1 MVAFQQLHVELL
13 NQLSQ
18 NHFSINEITSK
29 KIVEYVLLLHKWN
42 QIHNLTSIRDP
53 LQMLSKHIIDSL
65 AISSYLQGPCI
76 LDVGTGAGL
85 PGIPLALTHPHYR
98 FALLD
103 SNGKKTRFLIHVIQT
118 LMISN
123 VDIIPLRV
131 EKYSPENCFN
141 SIVSRA
147 FSQLNEFLHK
157 TKHLC
162 CENGIFLAMK
172 GQYPAKEINK
182 LDENF
187 KLIDSKSLKIAGL
200 NEKRHVLIIG
210 LNHTQ

>member
-1 MVAFQQLHVELL
+1 MISFTQLHTEFLK
-13 NQLSQ
+13 QLSQ

-29 KIVEYVLLLHKWN
+29 KLVEYVLLLHKWN

-53 LQMLSKHIIDSL
+53 LQMLSRHIIDSL
-65 AISSYLQGPCI
+65 TISPYLQGPHI

-85 PGIPLALTHPHYR
+85 PGLPLALTHPQYR
-98 FALLD
+98 FSLLD
-103 SNGKKTRFLIHVIQT
+103 SNGKKTRFLTHVIQT
-118 LMISN
+118 LMIDN

-131 EKYSPENCFN
+131 EKYHPENCFN

-147 FSQLNEFLHK
+147 FSQLNEFLDK

-172 GQYPAKEINK
+172 GRYPSEEIET
-182 LDENF
+182 LDADF
-187 KLIDSKSLKIAGL
+187 KLIDTKALQIAGL
-200 NEKRHVLIIG
+200 DEKRHLLIIG
-210 LNHTQ
+210 LNH

>member
-1 MVAFQQLHVELL
+1 MIDFKQLHVELL
-13 NQLSQ
+13 KQLSK
-18 NHFSINEITSK
+18 NHFDINEKINK
-29 KIVEYVLLLHKWN
+29 KLIEYVLLLHKWN

-65 AISSYLQGPCI
+65 VISPYLQGPHI

-103 SNGKKTRFLIHVIQT
+103 SNGKKTRFLTHVIQT
-118 LMISN
+118 LTITNVEIIS
-123 VDIIPLRV
+123 LRV
-131 EKYSPENCFN
+131 EKYHPEYCFN

-162 CENGIFLAMK
+162 CENGSFLAMK
-172 GQYPAKEINK
+172 GQYPAEEIHV
-182 LDENF
+182 LDADF
-187 KLIDSKSLKIAGL
+187 KLIDTKPLRIADL
-200 NEKRHVLIIG
+200 DEKRHLLIIG
-210 LNHTQ
+210 LNN

>member
-1 MVAFQQLHVELL
+1 MIDFKQLHTELL
-13 NQLSQ
+13 KQLSQ
-18 NHFSINEITSK
+18 NHFNVNEITSK
-29 KIVEYVLLLHKWN
+29 KLVEYVSLLHKWN
-42 QIHNLTSIRDP
+42 QIHNLTSSRDP

-65 AISSYLQGPCI
+65 AISPYLLGPNI

-85 PGIPLALTHPHYR
+85 PGLPLALTHPQYR

-103 SNGKKTRFLIHVIQT
+103 SNGKKTRFLMHVIQT
-118 LMISN
+118 LMIAN

-131 EKYSPENCFN
+131 EKYHPKNCFN

-157 TKHLC
+157 TRHLS

-172 GQYPAKEINK
+172 GQYPAEEIAAI
-182 LDENF
+182 DADF
-187 KLIDSKSLKIAGL
+187 KLLDTKNLQIAGL
-200 NEKRHVLIIG
+200 DQKRHLLIIG
-210 LNHTQ
+210 LD

>member
-53 LQMLSKHIIDSL
+53 VQMLSKHIIDSL
-65 AISSYLQGPCI
+65 AISPYLQGPHI

-85 PGIPLALTHPHYR
+85 PGIPLALTHPQYR
-98 FALLD
+98 FDLLD
-103 SNGKKTRFLIHVIQT
+103 SNGKKTRFLTHVIQT

-123 VDIIPLRV
+123 VNIIPLRV

-172 GQYPAKEINK
+172 GQYPNAEINT
-182 LDENF
+182 LSIDF
-187 KLIDSKSLKIAGL
+187 KLIDSKPLKIAGL

-210 LNHTQ
+210 LNHPQ

>member
-1 MVAFQQLHVELL
+1 MVDFKQLHTELL

-18 NHFSINEITSK
+18 NHFSINEIISK
-29 KIVEYVLLLHKWN
+29 KLVEYVLLLHKWN

-65 AISSYLQGPCI
+65 AISPYLQGPNI

-85 PGIPLALTHPHYR
+85 PGLPLALTHPQYR

-103 SNGKKTRFLIHVIQT
+103 SNGKKTRFLMHVIQT
-118 LMISN
+118 LMIAN

-131 EKYSPENCFN
+131 EKYHPKNCFN

-157 TKHLC
+157 TRHLC

-172 GQYPAKEINK
+172 GQYPTEEIK
-182 LDENF
+182 TLDADF
-187 KLIDSKSLKIAGL
+187 KLLDTKDLQIAGL
-200 NEKRHVLIIG
+200 DQKRHLLIID
-210 LNHTQ
+210 LSN

>member
-1 MVAFQQLHVELL
+1 MIDFKQLHTELL
-13 NQLSQ
+13 KQLSQ
-18 NHFSINEITSK
+18 NHFNVNEITSK
-29 KIVEYVLLLHKWN
+29 KLVEYVLLLHKWN

-65 AISSYLQGPCI
+65 AISPYLLGPNI

-85 PGIPLALTHPHYR
+85 PGLPLALTHPQYR

-118 LMISN
+118 LMIAN

-131 EKYSPENCFN
+131 EKYHPKNCFN

-157 TKHLC
+157 TRHLS

-172 GQYPAKEINK
+172 GQYPAEEIAAI
-182 LDENF
+182 DADF
-187 KLIDSKSLKIAGL
+187 KLLDTKNLQIAGL
-200 NEKRHVLIIG
+200 DQKRHLLIIG
-210 LNHTQ
+210 LD